1 MISTRS
7 QHPLYSHIPE
17 DFRQTKVMV
26 MASRFR
32 HLRARALKAVFRAH
46 AQLYEAS
53 DGRIGKWIGPVGLG
67 QTTLLLSVTGRKS
80 GLTRTT
86 PLVYFEDGGN
96 YVVVGSDGAAR
107 RDPQWW
113 KNLQENPHASVRVG
127 RDKFPVTAS
136 LATGKERARLWQL
149 GTSILPAWAGYQTR
163 TERVLPVVVLTP
175 D

>member
-1 MISTRS
+1 
-7 QHPLYSHIPE
+7 
-17 DFRQTKVMV
+17 

-32 HLRARALKAVFRAH
+32 HLRARVLKAVFKAH

-53 DGRIGKWIGPVGLG
+53 DGRIGKWIGPMSLG
-67 QTTLLLSVTGRKS
+67 QPTLLLSVTGRKS

-86 PLVYFEDGGN
+86 PLVYFEDGDN

-113 KNLQENPHASVRVG
+113 KNLQQNPLATIRVG
-127 RDKFPVTAS
+127 RDKFPVKAS
-136 LATGKERARLWQL
+136 LATGEERDRLWQI
-149 GTSILPAWAGYQTR
+149 GTRMLPAWAEYQTR
-163 TERVLPVVVLTP
+163 TERSLPVVVLTP